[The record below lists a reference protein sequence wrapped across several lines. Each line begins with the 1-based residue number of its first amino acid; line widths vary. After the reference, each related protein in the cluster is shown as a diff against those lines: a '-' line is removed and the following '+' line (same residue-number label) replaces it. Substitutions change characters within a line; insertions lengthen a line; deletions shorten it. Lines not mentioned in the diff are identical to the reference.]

1 MGCTVSGASV
11 LRGNTGT
18 QLSENLT
25 PRQVELVRETWTLLS
40 VDMTATGIFIFNRFL
55 TDYPELCD
63 LFPFVSIANDGR
75 YIWDDQGLERHAL
88 GVMQALEGA
97 VNNLENTQL
106 LSTILFDLGQKHA
119 RYNVEESML
128 DKLWRSLRGSLKE
141 ALQEKMTDEVEHA
154 WFCVFRFVARQ
165 MIDGMRHYRNI

>member
-1 MGCTVSGASV
+1 MGCIVSGTSV
-11 LRGNTGT
+11 LGRNSGT
-18 QLSENLT
+18 QLSEDLT
-25 PRQVELVRETWTLLS
+25 PRQMKLVRETWTLLS

-55 TDYPELCD
+55 TEYPELCH
-63 LFPFVSIANDGR
+63 LFPFVDIANDGR
-75 YIWDDQGLERHAL
+75 YVWEDQGLQRHAL
-88 GVMQALEGA
+88 GVMQAIEGA

-119 RYNVEESML
+119 RYNVQEPML

-154 WFCVFRFVARQ
+154 WFCVFRFIARE
-165 MIDGMRHYRNI
+165 MIDGMRNYKNI